1 VLRGEPSTQVSLNQD
16 YHPKTNSKMT
26 GSKTDETKRTTM
38 TMPKGIMAGV
48 HPLQVQK
55 VLLEEQ
61 VEVLVAA
68 SSPVYGL

>member
-1 VLRGEPSTQVSLNQD
+1 MLRGEPLTQVSPNQD

-48 HPLQVQK
+48 HPLELQK
-55 VLLEEQ
+55 VLSAAQ
-61 VEVLVAA
+61 VEVLVAV
-68 SSPVYGL
+68 SSPIYGL